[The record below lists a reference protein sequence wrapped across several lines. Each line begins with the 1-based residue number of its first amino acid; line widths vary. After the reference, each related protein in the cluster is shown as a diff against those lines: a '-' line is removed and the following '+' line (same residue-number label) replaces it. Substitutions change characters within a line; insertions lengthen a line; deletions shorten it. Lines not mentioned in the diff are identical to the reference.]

1 MPRYV
6 PANSLESPRF
16 TGVRT
21 FMRLPFV
28 QTTQDVDFVI
38 VGLPFDTGAT
48 FRVGARYGPEAIRSM
63 SAMLRPY
70 HLGHDVNIFDYL
82 SGVDYGDAAV
92 VPGFIEHSYQKIEK
106 FLQPIHAAGVTP
118 IALGGDHSIV
128 LAELRAAAKR
138 YGKLGL
144 VQFDAHGD
152 VWDEYFGH
160 KYTHGTPIRR
170 AMEEGLLD
178 GSRVIQVGMRGP
190 LYEPRD
196 IQQARDFGFD
206 VLLADDVRALGIPK
220 VIEAIRKKV
229 GQLSPAPLSQIGRG
243 VSEARGEGLPTF
255 LSFDIDFIDPAY
267 APGTGTPEVGGFTSA
282 EAQQLLRGLT
292 GINFAAFDVVEV
304 LPSYDNPGAIT
315 ALLGAN
321 VAWEMIALMAWRKKN
336 S

>member
-1 MPRYV
+1 MPRYT

-21 FMRLPFV
+21 FMRLPSA
-28 QTTQDVDFVI
+28 QTTADVDFTI

-48 FRVGARYGPEAIRSM
+48 WRVGTRFGPEAIRSM

-70 HLGHDVNIFDYL
+70 HLSLDVNIFDHL

-92 VPGFIEHSYQKIEK
+92 VPGFIEHSYEKIET
-106 FLQPIHAAGVTP
+106 FLKPIHDAGVTP

-128 LAELRAAAKR
+128 LAELRAAAQR

-152 VWDEYFGH
+152 VWDSYFGH
-160 KYTHGTPIRR
+160 QYTHGTPIRR
-170 AMEEGLLD
+170 AMDEGLLD

-190 LYEPRD
+190 LYEPHD

-206 VLLADDVRALGIPK
+206 VLVADDVRALGIPK

-229 GQLSPAPLSQIGRG
+229 GDG
-243 VSEARGEGLPTF
+243 PTF
-255 LSFDIDFIDPAY
+255 LSFDIDFFDPAY

-282 EAQQLLRGLT
+282 EGQQLLRGLT
-292 GINFAAFDVVEV
+292 GINFVAFDVVEV
-304 LPSYDNPGAIT
+304 LPSYDNAGQIT

-321 VAWEMIALMAWRKKN
+321 VAWEMIALLAWRKKRGA
-336 S
+336 